1 MEPSTVLGC
10 LVPVTAASWDNKAGM
25 GWRAAD
31 AGPGVGGWTTST
43 MVQRTVSRD
52 GRWQMAEGFQTWV
65 WSVSKRAD
73 DVNGLFDDPLPLAKT
88 HREWSPTLVSAVN

>member
-10 LVPVTAASWDNKAGM
+10 LVPVTAASWDSKAGM

-43 MVQRTVSRD
+43 MVQSRD
-52 GRWQMAEGFQTWV
+52 GRWQRGSRP
-65 WSVSKRAD
+65 WSFSKIAD
-73 DVNGLFDDPLPLAKT
+73 DVKGLFDEPLRLAKT